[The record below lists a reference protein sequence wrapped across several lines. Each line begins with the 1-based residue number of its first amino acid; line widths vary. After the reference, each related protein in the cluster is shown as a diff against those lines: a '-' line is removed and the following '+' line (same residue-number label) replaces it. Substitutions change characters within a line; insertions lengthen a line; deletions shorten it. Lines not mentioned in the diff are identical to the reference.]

1 MGIHSHRKSEKRK
14 IDMKLFIFLQLNA
27 LTYAWTVLP
36 PGGDVYDYGFDY
48 STSDLV
54 ESSKRPEEF
63 LERLE
68 ETFDFIDKTVWTRSH
83 YFWEFFFGEKSD
95 CVFNCTIEVDRKS
108 RLDRWIIGS
117 ACESGKVQIEFFL
130 AIDKQPFGPFEML
143 DIAGHHNKEGFYVE
157 DTPVLV
163 QYSNLNSRSYL
174 ESLSDYEKVF
184 NLYWTCVDADGV
196 VNSITNKNK
205 EQQNKN
211 KKQQHQTKTTSSKC
225 SSCEEL
231 GFTTETNTDYW
242 GGDIAMGEKSSF
254 ASCSEW
260 CAETPNCEG
269 ATYNSYSQFCY
280 LKDTLTANQYWEGA
294 ITGRK
299 CSTVTECQT

>member
-211 KKQQHQTKTTSSKC
+211 KKQQHQVRSVRLARSSVSPPK
-225 SSCEEL
+225 
-231 GFTTETNTDYW
+231 
-242 GGDIAMGEKSSF
+242 
-254 ASCSEW
+254 
-260 CAETPNCEG
+260 P
-269 ATYNSYSQFCY
+269 
-280 LKDTLTANQYWEGA
+280 TLTIGEVTLQWARKVPSPVVLNGA
-294 ITGRK
+294 LKRQIVKVPHTIR
-299 CSTVTECQT
+299 TLNFAI

>member
-1 MGIHSHRKSEKRK
+1 MGIHSHHKSAKRK
-14 IDMKLFIFLQLNA
+14 IDMKLFILFQLNA
-27 LTYAWTVLP
+27 LSFAWTVLP

-48 STSDLV
+48 SSSDLD
-54 ESSKRPEEF
+54 ESSRGPEEF
-63 LERLE
+63 VERLE
-68 ETFDFIDKTVWTRSH
+68 ETFDFIAKTVLTRSH

-130 AIDKQPFGPFEML
+130 SIDHQIFGPFEML
-143 DIAGHHNKEGFYVE
+143 DIAGHNKEGFYVE
-157 DTPVLV
+157 NTPVLV

-174 ESLSDYEKVF
+174 EGLSDDEKAF
-184 NLYWTCVDADGV
+184 NLYWSCVDADAE
-196 VNSITNKNK
+196 VNSTANKNK
-205 EQQNKN
+205 EQH
-211 KKQQHQTKTTSSKC
+211 HQTKTTSSKC

-231 GFTTETNTDYW
+231 GFTTESDTDYW
-242 GGDIAMGEKSSF
+242 GNDIAMDRKNSF
-254 ASCSEW
+254 ADCTAW
-260 CAETPNCEG
+260 CAETQNCGG
-269 ATYNSYSQFCY
+269 ATYNSNSQFCY
-280 LKDTLTANQYWEGA
+280 LKDTLTASQYWEGA